1 MRWRDQGETTM
12 NDEMA
17 YIERQAQ
24 LVRNIVPTKF
34 YDALGPYEGQA
45 FEKTFVNI
53 KDAGLGWLIADV
65 SLIYIDNND
74 WHGHSPISDVLPM
87 TTWPGVKCSWD
98 PQELQKLSK
107 PDKLLSLYFEIG
119 TDIEFDSVD
128 IDAPNDPYQ
137 ILDALAEFAMEF
149 IDDEFRDELNVN
161 PHLFHSLIADHPKK
175 LQIILKKMF
184 SQQHPNFE

>member
-1 MRWRDQGETTM
+1 M

-65 SLIYIDNND
+65 SLIYIA
-74 WHGHSPISDVLPM
+74 WIHIRSATRFSD
-87 TTWPGVKCSWD
+87 
-98 PQELQKLSK
+98 
-107 PDKLLSLYFEIG
+107 
-119 TDIEFDSVD
+119 
-128 IDAPNDPYQ
+128 
-137 ILDALAEFAMEF
+137 
-149 IDDEFRDELNVN
+149 
-161 PHLFHSLIADHPKK
+161 
-175 LQIILKKMF
+175 
-184 SQQHPNFE
+184 